1 MSEVEKLQGAKKLHK
16 LYFTIAGAKVNNV
29 FYATEICILVIK
41 KFVSRSEKS
50 LLLVVSH
57 IR

>member
-1 MSEVEKLQGAKKLHK
+1 MPKVEKLQGAEKLHK

-41 KFVSRSEKS
+41 KFVSRSEKKFA
-50 LLLVVSH
+50 LVVSH